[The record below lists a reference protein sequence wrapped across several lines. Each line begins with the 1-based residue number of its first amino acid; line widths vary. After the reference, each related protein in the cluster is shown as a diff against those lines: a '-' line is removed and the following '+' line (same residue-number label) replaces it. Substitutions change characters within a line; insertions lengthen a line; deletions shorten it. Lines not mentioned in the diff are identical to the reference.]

1 MKSFSTGMAT
11 FHVFRKGVVRL
22 RRGKQK
28 QVINV
33 QLKLLYFFNIS
44 QRFKIFFPQPDV
56 WATLG
61 VASPLLF
68 FRKNKCPV
76 CLFGLRYPAWLVRS
90 FIRKDNLPAHWF
102 NNSRSN
108 TPALFI
114 LWKWDRNGWSP
125 TAIKACAFEAVCS
138 TTPRS
143 TNNYL
148 PTKRKHP
155 AR

>member
-56 WATLG
+56 WATQG

-68 FRKNKCPV
+68 FPKK
-76 CLFGLRYPAWLVRS
+76 
-90 FIRKDNLPAHWF
+90 
-102 NNSRSN
+102 
-108 TPALFI
+108 
-114 LWKWDRNGWSP
+114 
-125 TAIKACAFEAVCS
+125 
-138 TTPRS
+138 
-143 TNNYL
+143 
-148 PTKRKHP
+148 
-155 AR
+155 